1 MLRYMSTPINY
12 SNYTIRDATPSDA
25 PALLDLIDALA
36 DYEKLDRPTTE
47 ARERLAHDGF
57 TLSPPRFE
65 TFLAFVEGQESPTGY
80 AIFFF
85 TYSTFLAK
93 PTLYLEDFF
102 VLPECRGVGIGAALF
117 DRVRQEARKRE
128 CGRME
133 WSCLNWNQL
142 GIDFY
147 EKRGAVHL
155 DEWRVY
161 RFTTETL

>member
-1 MLRYMSTPINY
+1 MTITLRP
-12 SNYTIRDATPSDA
+12 ATLNDA
-25 PALLDLIDALA
+25 PALLTLIDALA
-36 DYEKLDRPTTE
+36 DYEKLDRPTPE
-47 ARERLAHDGF
+47 ARERLTHDGF
-57 TLSPPRFE
+57 VLSPPRFE
-65 TFLAFVEGQESPTGY
+65 TILAFVDTQTEPVGY
-80 AIFFF
+80 AIFFP

-102 VLPECRGVGIGAALF
+102 VLPEFRGHRIGATLF
-117 DRVRQEARKRE
+117 ETVRDEARKRG

-147 EKRGAVHL
+147 EKRGALHL

-161 RFTTETL
+161 RFTEDKL

>member
-1 MLRYMSTPINY
+1 MAITNV
-12 SNYTIRDATPSDA
+12 TIRYARPDEA

-36 DYEKLDRPTTE
+36 DYEKLERPTIE
-47 ARERLAHDGF
+47 ARERLTTDGF
-57 TLSPPRFE
+57 VLSPPRFE
-65 TFLAFVEGQESPTGY
+65 TFLAFAQGNPSPIGY
-80 AIFFF
+80 AIFYF

-102 VLPECRGVGIGAALF
+102 VLPEFRGHSIGATLF
-117 DRVRQEARKRE
+117 GTVRAEAKKRE

-147 EKRGAVHL
+147 EKRGAIHL

-161 RFTTETL
+161 RFTEEIL